1 MSFLVM
7 LLALLLAHFTGL
19 RRPLQQDG
27 PLLSL
32 LERLGRGAVRV
43 ARPPL
48 AFLIVLLALLLPVAL
63 LLMLVPLTYGVL
75 LVPLHV
81 LILLWS
87 FGRGAPLR
95 ELEALRTRWRRGDS
109 EAASLQAEQ
118 SLGLRA
124 GSDPALLQQVQ
135 GYLLWQGYQGFF
147 AVIFY
152 YALLGPLAALAY
164 RLLDLLCMVPDSAGL
179 RGSAVRLRQLL
190 DGVPVRLLLLTL
202 ALAGNFV
209 AAAPVLRRHLLDRQI
224 DAPRLL
230 AEGGRAA
237 AELAGKS
244 AAGQDPAA
252 VHSLEALQNLLWRA
266 GWIWASALAL
276 QVLLG

>member
-7 LLALLLAHFTGL
+7 LLALLLVRFTNL
-19 RRPLQQDG
+19 CRTLQQDG
-27 PLLSL
+27 PLLNL
-32 LERLGRGAVRV
+32 LQWLGRAAVRV
-43 ARPPL
+43 LRPPL
-48 AFLIVLLALLLPVAL
+48 ALLIVLLALLLPVAL

-164 RLLDLLCMVPDSAGL
+164 RLLDLLCTLPDSTRL

-237 AELAGKS
+237 AELVGQR

-252 VHSLEALQNLLWRA
+252 LHSLDALQHLLWRA

-276 QVLLG
+276 WVLLG